1 MSEVDPALHDESQ
14 QYGNLDETAAI
25 ARLPRNCLVLWLGD
39 HRQTPVFANLRR
51 LDDFDRSCCRPV
63 ALRRNSDKGPTKHPI
78 SGGSKVPHWY
88 PPLPCLPSGPVDEAR
103 SPPPQNAQE
112 QMETLARELLGTYA
126 PWLMGIVP
134 ALLLLF
140 YFCGATHRHEVESMV
155 AQGLVETA
163 GLRRKQK
170 TGRLFCP
177 AVRGSLKSLMRL
189 RKLGTRILLPPA
201 LLSKQQDSPQ
211 LPQWIVNPFR
221 TTRAHQTRSVL
232 FT

>member
-103 SPPPQNAQE
+103 SPPPTKCA
-112 QMETLARELLGTYA
+112 GTDGD
-126 PWLMGIVP
+126 P
-134 ALLLLF
+134 
-140 YFCGATHRHEVESMV
+140 C
-155 AQGLVETA
+155 Q
-163 GLRRKQK
+163 
-170 TGRLFCP
+170 
-177 AVRGSLKSLMRL
+177 
-189 RKLGTRILLPPA
+189 
-201 LLSKQQDSPQ
+201 
-211 LPQWIVNPFR
+211 R
-221 TTRAHQTRSVL
+221 TTWYICALADGYCPRTALAVL
-232 FT
+232 FLWRHSQARSGVDGCPGAGGNCRFAPEAKNWSLILSSSARVSEVTYETTKVRHANPIASSST